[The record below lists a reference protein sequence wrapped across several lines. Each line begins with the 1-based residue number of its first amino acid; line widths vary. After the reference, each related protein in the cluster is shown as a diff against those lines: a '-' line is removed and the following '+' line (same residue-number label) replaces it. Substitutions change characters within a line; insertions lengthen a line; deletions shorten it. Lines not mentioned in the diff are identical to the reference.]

1 VQSKNFHVE
10 VKLMLEDEKN
20 LLCTKPDDLAATTAG
35 LTATQT
41 DQTATRS
48 GQTAAQAD
56 QTATQAGP
64 TARTQGGSGSS
75 VPELRRVEEDWRKP
89 IADYL

>member
-1 VQSKNFHVE
+1 MK
-10 VKLMLEDEKN
+10 KN
-20 LLCTKPDDLAATTAG
+20 LFCTELDDLAATTAS

-41 DQTATRS
+41 GQTATRS
-48 GQTAAQAD
+48 GQTTAQAD

-75 VPELRRVEEDWRKP
+75 VPEPRCVEEDWRKP